1 MKGMYQELKNRF
13 QDTINTVNYIFKFAD
28 QYCKNTIFAN
38 QFCVGIT
45 EFIATMIM
53 MLDDQSVILHNIS
66 WKYEDKWDVVYP
78 VLSWPMTKD
87 NDDGTMKS
95 HGEGVNNTTFFERF
109 MNKKFQLI
117 KCPLNNLQMNK
128 DYFFGEV
135 FNSCKQYNDS
145 TEFGFSY
152 WVIVIFDFLRRKGE
166 VLSVKEGEEDEL
178 RVILKKTLM
187 YFNIEILSQDI
198 YKNQTKELV
207 KNGDLNQE
215 ICNKLKE
222 IETEIEI
229 MKNSDQREYFIN
241 DLRSSTSIWKSLF
254 ESYEVLCEEFHEA
267 VWHVNKEIPKDI
279 MERDRLFQERVYEM
293 VNEAV

>member
-1 MKGMYQELKNRF
+1 
-13 QDTINTVNYIFKFAD
+13 
-28 QYCKNTIFAN
+28 
-38 QFCVGIT
+38 
-45 EFIATMIM
+45 
-53 MLDDQSVILHNIS
+53 
-66 WKYEDKWDVVYP
+66 
-78 VLSWPMTKD
+78 
-87 NDDGTMKS
+87 
-95 HGEGVNNTTFFERF
+95 
-109 MNKKFQLI
+109 
-117 KCPLNNLQMNK
+117 
-128 DYFFGEV
+128 
-135 FNSCKQYNDS
+135 
-145 TEFGFSY
+145 
-152 WVIVIFDFLRRKGE
+152 
-166 VLSVKEGEEDEL
+166 
-178 RVILKKTLM
+178 M